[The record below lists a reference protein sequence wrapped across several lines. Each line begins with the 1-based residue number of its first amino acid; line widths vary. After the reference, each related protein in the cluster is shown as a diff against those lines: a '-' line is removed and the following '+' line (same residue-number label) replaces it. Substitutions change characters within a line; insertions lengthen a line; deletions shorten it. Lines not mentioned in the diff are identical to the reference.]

1 MLKKLIKKIS
11 PVYTLQVLAVMF
23 LFSYA
28 GVSSGEK
35 KKESVT
41 KVALPLVLNKKK
53 GFMSDKDSLINNMW
67 KSYADIIR

>member
-1 MLKKLIKKIS
+1 MLKQLIKKIS

-23 LFSYA
+23 LFSYV

-35 KKESVT
+35 KKESIT

-53 GFMSDKDSLINNMW
+53 VFISDKDSLINNMW
-67 KSYADIIR
+67 KSYTDIIR

>member
-1 MLKKLIKKIS
+1 MLKQLIKKIS
-11 PVYTLQVLAVMF
+11 PVYTLQVLAVMC

-35 KKESVT
+35 KKESIT

-53 GFMSDKDSLINNMW
+53 VFISDKDSLINNMW
-67 KSYADIIR
+67 KSYTDIIR

>member
-1 MLKKLIKKIS
+1 MLKQLIKKIS

-35 KKESVT
+35 KKESIT

-53 GFMSDKDSLINNMW
+53 VFISDKDSLINNMW
-67 KSYADIIR
+67 KSYTDIIR